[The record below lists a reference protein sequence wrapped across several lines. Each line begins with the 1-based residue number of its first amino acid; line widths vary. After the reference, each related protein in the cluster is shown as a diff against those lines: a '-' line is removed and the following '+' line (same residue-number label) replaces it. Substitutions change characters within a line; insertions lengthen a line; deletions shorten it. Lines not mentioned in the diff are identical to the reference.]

1 MFTIAVCAIVTPV
14 DAQNPTLQVTGVV
27 GATGSGTIT
36 GPGIS
41 CTISGSTT
49 SGDCQET
56 YDPAVTV
63 TLTATPSSG
72 SSFSGWQ
79 GDCSGT
85 NSTCS
90 FVITSNR
97 SVSARFAAQPP
108 VFTLDCAVRH
118 LIGEACLTT
127 AARTYLDDG
136 GNRDGVYNL
145 GDLLAHLDRNGL
157 RLTPT
162 QLSGLLLAANKSF
175 EMPRR
180 P

>member
-1 MFTIAVCAIVTPV
+1 VSAKFSAP
-14 DAQNPTLQVTGVV
+14 NPTLQVTGVA
-27 GATGSGTIT
+27 GATGSGTVT
-36 GPGIS
+36 GPGIN

-56 YDPAVTV
+56 YDLAVTV
-63 TLTATPSSG
+63 TLTATPSTG

-97 SVSARFAAQPP
+97 TVSARFALQPP
-108 VFTLDCAVRH
+108 SFALECAVKH
-118 LIGEACLTT
+118 LIGDACLT
-127 AARTYLDDG
+127 AVARTYLDDA

-145 GDLLAHLDRNGL
+145 GDLLAYLDRSGL
-157 RLTPT
+157 RLSPA
-162 QLSGLLLAANKSF
+162 QLSGVLHV
-175 EMPRR
+175 R
-180 P
+180 